1 MKFNVA
7 LLQLSPQGTDQ
18 SKNLEKGIEYCKKA
32 KELGADLVLFPEEWN
47 IGFQMC
53 PADEVGRKEWE
64 NSAIDQDSDFFQGF
78 VKIAKE
84 LELNIAIT
92 YLEKFDP
99 KPRNSISIINN
110 KGEIV
115 LNYSK
120 VFICNFGMEELK
132 KENPDY
138 DEVGCDYNCTAGDS
152 FDVCT
157 LSGKEGDVKI
167 GAMTCADRE
176 FPEAATQLFLNG
188 AELIIVPNACT
199 WNDSRDILLKARALE
214 NFVGIAM
221 TNYPSPQNNGNSTAY
236 DCVWSDSDKDNLIVK
251 AGEEEGIFMATF
263 DMDSIRDFREKEAW
277 RLEHRINFHNKK

>member
-53 PADEVGRKEWE
+53 PADETGRKSWE
-64 NSAIDQDSDFFQGF
+64 NAAIDQKSDFFQGF
-78 VKIAKE
+78 VETAKN

-99 KPRNSISIINN
+99 KPKNSISIINN
-110 KGEIV
+110 KGEVV

-120 VFICNFGMEELK
+120 VFICNFGMEELE

-138 DEVGCDYNCTAGDS
+138 DEIGCDYNCTAGDS
-152 FDVCT
+152 
-157 LSGKEGDVKI
+157 LY
-167 GAMTCADRE
+167 R
-176 FPEAATQLFLNG
+176 FLHDF
-188 AELIIVPNACT
+188 VPC
-199 WNDSRDILLKARALE
+199 I
-214 NFVGIAM
+214 
-221 TNYPSPQNNGNSTAY
+221 PQ
-236 DCVWSDSDKDNLIVK
+236 D
-251 AGEEEGIFMATF
+251 
-263 DMDSIRDFREKEAW
+263 
-277 RLEHRINFHNKK
+277 